1 MSGKRSFWHGYCSI
15 DAVMTMKKT
24 KYDDSDLSLH
34 AYLEEISRYSLLNY
48 EEELDYSRRIE
59 KGEHDA
65 LNSLINANL
74 RLVVKIAK
82 AYVSSD
88 MGLMDLIQEGNLGL
102 IKAAEK
108 YDYRKEVRFST
119 YASWWIKQS
128 ISRAITN
135 KRRAIRLPHRKEE
148 ALKRLQKISEEF
160 SQEYFRQPT
169 MEELAAYTSMDER
182 EVSSVLDL
190 ASTTISLDSEI
201 NMNSGT
207 LLDVLEDNS
216 YSPDGELIRKSL
228 KEDTRRFLDILRERE
243 KTILMYRFAFDGDK
257 KFTLKMIGEKM
268 GISPETVRQIEMRA
282 LKKLRT
288 EAEPIREFLYN

>member
-1 MSGKRSFWHGYCSI
+1 LCV
-15 DAVMTMKKT
+15 VMTKKKS
-24 KYDDSDLSLH
+24 KYDDSDLTLH
-34 AYLEEISRYSLLNY
+34 SYLDEISRYSLLNY
-48 EEELDYSRRIE
+48 EQELDYSHRIE
-59 KGEHDA
+59 DGEHEA
-65 LNSLINANL
+65 LNALINANL

-82 AYVSSD
+82 AYVSPE

-128 ISRAITN
+128 ISRSITN

-148 ALKRLQKISEEF
+148 ALKRLQRISEEF
-160 SQEYFRQPT
+160 SQEYYRQPSV
-169 MEELAAYTSMDER
+169 EELSAYTGMDRR

-190 ASTTISLDSEI
+190 AAMTVSLDSEI

-216 YSPDGELIRKSL
+216 YCPDSELVEKSL
-228 KEDTRRFLDILRERE
+228 KEDTRRFLDILRDRE
-243 KTILMYRFAFDGDK
+243 KTILKYRFAFDEDK
-257 KFTLKMIGEKM
+257 KYTLKMIGEKM

-282 LKKLRT
+282 LKKLRN
-288 EAEPIREFLYN
+288 EAEPIRAYFYN

>member
-1 MSGKRSFWHGYCSI
+1 
-15 DAVMTMKKT
+15 MKKT
-24 KYDDSDLSLH
+24 KYDDSDLTLH
-34 AYLEEISRYSLLNY
+34 AYLEEISRYNLLKY
-48 EEELDYSRRIE
+48 EEELDFSRRIE
-59 KGEHDA
+59 KGEHEA

-82 AYVSSD
+82 AYVSPE

-160 SQEYFRQPT
+160 SQEYFRQPSI
-169 MEELAAYTSMDER
+169 EELAAYTSMDER

-190 ASTTISLDSEI
+190 ASSTVSLDSEI

-216 YSPDGELIRKSL
+216 YSPDGELVRKSL

-257 KFTLKMIGEKM
+257 KHTLKMIGEKM

-282 LKKLRT
+282 LKKLRVQ
-288 EAEPIREFLYN
+288 AEPIREYIFN

>member
-1 MSGKRSFWHGYCSI
+1 
-15 DAVMTMKKT
+15 MKKT
-24 KYDDSDLSLH
+24 KNEDSDLTLH
-34 AYLEEISRYSLLNY
+34 AYLDEISRYSLLNY
-48 EEELDYSRRIE
+48 EQELDYSHRIE
-59 KGEHDA
+59 DGDHDA
-65 LNSLINANL
+65 LNALINANL

-82 AYVSSD
+82 AYVSPE

-128 ISRAITN
+128 ISRSITN

-148 ALKRLQKISEEF
+148 SLKRLQKISEEF
-160 SQEYFRQPT
+160 SQEYYRQPNV
-169 MEELAAYTSMDER
+169 EELAAYSGMNQQD
-182 EVSSVLDL
+182 VVSVLDL
-190 ASTTISLDSEI
+190 GAMTVSLDSEI

-216 YSPDGELIRKSL
+216 YSPDHELVNKSL
-228 KEDTRRFLDILRERE
+228 KEDTRRFLNILRERE
-243 KTILMYRFAFDGDK
+243 KTILMYRFAFDEDK
-257 KFTLKMIGEKM
+257 KYTLKMIGEKM

-288 EAEPIREFLYN
+288 EAAPIREYFYN